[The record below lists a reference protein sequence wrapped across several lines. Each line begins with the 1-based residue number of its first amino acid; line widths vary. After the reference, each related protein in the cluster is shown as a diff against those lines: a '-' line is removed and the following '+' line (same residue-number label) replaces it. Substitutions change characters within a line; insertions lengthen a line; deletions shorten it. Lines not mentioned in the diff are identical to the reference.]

1 MYILNDLLIR
11 TLELKASDLHLTV
24 GIQPTVRVNGKLIP
38 IGPNKLMPED
48 IREFAKEI
56 LGERFERYNQIGEA
70 DTSYSVQLKS
80 SPIHPISTA
89 NISVISCGI

>member
-48 IREFAKEI
+48 IKEFAKI
-56 LGERFERYNQIGEA
+56 
-70 DTSYSVQLKS
+70 
-80 SPIHPISTA
+80 
-89 NISVISCGI
+89 